1 MLVMG
6 QFLEGKSR
14 KHPPQHF
21 PTASLCI
28 KSTTLRSS
36 WRKRTCRRKHG
47 GAQKMGKEMEAA
59 NLSDT
64 TAVMVMVKTK
74 VFCGDAFFKNN
85 SRAITSKNLHPIPFE
100 TCLFFVQ
107 CHNLSCVLLSL
118 RLSKW
123 ELQTIAQSVESF
135 LEPPKVRAF
144 FFEDFMYIHH
154 FEYLYVIVQCISKNY
169 ILNIIKQQ
177 VNKVHYF
184 AHPSDG
190 FQAQPFQ
197 EIICLPVHPSFAL
210 NLNNNNNNN
219 NNNSSSNNNNN
230 NNNHNH
236 QWFPLLVE
244 NLKNKLKKKNPVPR
258 LPAAHWPMEQQPA
271 WDQRGYVTVT
281 VAGRVLIK
289 MSLLSLMF

>member
-1 MLVMG
+1 
-6 QFLEGKSR
+6 
-14 KHPPQHF
+14 
-21 PTASLCI
+21 
-28 KSTTLRSS
+28 
-36 WRKRTCRRKHG
+36 
-47 GAQKMGKEMEAA
+47 MEAA

-74 VFCGDAFFKNN
+74 VFCGDAFLKNN

-123 ELQTIAQSVESF
+123 ELQTIAQSVECF

-190 FQAQPFQ
+190 FQVQPFQ

-210 NLNNNNNNN
+210 NLNSNNNNS
-219 NNNSSSNNNNN
+219 SSSNNNNN
-230 NNNHNH
+230 K
-236 QWFPLLVE
+236 
-244 NLKNKLKKKNPVPR
+244 KNKNKEQTITGAPSFFFVSTLFYKQR
-258 LPAAHWPMEQQPA
+258 LGP
-271 WDQRGYVTVT
+271 
-281 VAGRVLIK
+281 RVLFCPPPPATTNLQTLFFVSSNIYK
-289 MSLLSLMF
+289 QRLGPRVLFWPHPPPTTILQTKTGAPCVVLTPPL